1 MDNQRGIFGLT
12 LFKKVLD
19 YLIFEEFY
27 EDIDENM
34 TDSNIGGRKRRM
46 PKDHLFV
53 LYGVMNSVVNGK
65 EEDINV
71 NIYDIEKAFDKLFLK
86 ESLNDMYDNLSE
98 SKRNDK
104 LSLLYETN
112 KITRVAIK
120 TPFGLTKRENIED
133 ILQQGGSL
141 GPIKCSNSL
150 DSIGKKSNVD
160 SSRKISNI
168 LIKDKQRSLLYYL
181 LMTFLELQ
189 SVGLSQW
196 NLIISLLQMLK

>member
-53 LYGVMNSVVNGK
+53 LYGVMNSVFNGK